1 MRTDDN
7 FVLSKQIWNQIRSDQ
22 IRSDQIRSDQIR
34 SDQIRS
40 DQIGGSVPLMF
51 IIDISSKLTFIVAYI
66 TIVRR

>member
-7 FVLSKQIWNQIRSDQ
+7 FVLSKQIWNQ

>member
-34 SDQIRS
+34 SDQIRL
-40 DQIGGSVPLMF
+40 GV
-51 IIDISSKLTFIVAYI
+51 VYH
-66 TIVRR
+66 